1 MEPLRL
7 DKWASVADVHTS
19 VPFEKAPGGGVFR
32 GMPNLDDAKLY
43 ADQVAEFFS
52 ANGYFGPVFVVRGP
66 TSTTQSKFEVVDASC
81 SYSVAYKTPMHPQ
94 YVSKFPGLDINPA
107 VTEDTSAA
115 RRRMRP

>member
-19 VPFEKAPGGGVFR
+19 IPFEKAPGGGVFR
-32 GMPNLDDAKLY
+32 GMPNIDDAKVY

-52 ANGYFGPVFVVRGP
+52 ANGYFGPVYVVNGP
-66 TSTTQSKFEVVDASC
+66 TSTTQSKFEVVEAC
-81 SYSVAYKTPMHPQ
+81 CGYSVAYKTPTNPQ
-94 YVSKFPGLDINPA
+94 YVPKAPALDIKPA

-115 RRRMRP
+115 RRRLRA